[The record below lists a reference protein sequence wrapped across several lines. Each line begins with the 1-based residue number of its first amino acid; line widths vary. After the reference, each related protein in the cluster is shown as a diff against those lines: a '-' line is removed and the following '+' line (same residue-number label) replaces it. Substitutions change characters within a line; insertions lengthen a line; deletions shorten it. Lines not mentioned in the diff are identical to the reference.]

1 MRCGTVAEPTPALP
15 ERIAIIGL
23 GLIGGSVARGL
34 RARGHEGVL
43 VGCVRTPAD
52 ADRALALGLVDEAGT
67 DAAVAVAGADLVVV
81 AVPIGAMADTL
92 ATIAPAL
99 APAAAVTDVGST
111 KLSVIAEARAG
122 LGERFARFVPG
133 HPIAGTEHSGLEAG
147 FAELYAGRRVILTP
161 TAETDADALATV
173 TGLWHGLGARVT
185 EMGAAHH
192 DEVLA
197 ATSHLPHVL
206 AFALVDSLARMAE
219 RTEIFDYAAGGFADF
234 TRIASSD
241 PALWSDIVGANRDAI
256 LPVLSRYIGDL
267 ETLRA
272 AIEQGERAPLMDCF
286 GRAKQARDRFTAA
299 RGG

>member
-1 MRCGTVAEPTPALP
+1 MAEAAPASL

-34 RARGHEGVL
+34 RARDYEGVL

-52 ADRALALGLVDEAGT
+52 ADRALALGLVDIAGT
-67 DAAVAVAGADLVVV
+67 DAAEAVAGADLVIV
-81 AVPIGAMADTL
+81 AVPIGAMAETL
-92 ATIAPAL
+92 ATVAPAL
-99 APAAAVTDVGST
+99 APAAAITDVGST

-122 LGERFARFVPG
+122 LGERIARFVPG
-133 HPIAGTEHSGLEAG
+133 HPIAGTEHSGLDAG
-147 FAELYAGRRVILTP
+147 FADLYDGRRVILTP

-173 TGLWHGLGARVT
+173 TGLWRTLGARVT

-256 LPVLSRYIGDL
+256 LPVLSRYIGNL
-267 ETLRA
+267 EALRE
-272 AIEQGERAPLMDCF
+272 AIERGERAPLMDCF